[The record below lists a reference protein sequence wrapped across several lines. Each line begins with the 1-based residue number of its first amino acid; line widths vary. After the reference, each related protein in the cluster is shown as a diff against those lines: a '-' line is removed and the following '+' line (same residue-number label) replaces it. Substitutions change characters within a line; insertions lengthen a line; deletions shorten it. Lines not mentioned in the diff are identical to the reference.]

1 MRDTGATAWAART
14 RAIGWRRPV
23 RPRSRALAIGA
34 AVEETRGARGARSI
48 FFFRF
53 FFFVFFFSM
62 TDERR
67 CESVAN
73 AAVRA

>member
-1 MRDTGATAWAART
+1 MRDTGASAWAART

-34 AVEETRGARGARSI
+34 AQFGRVREPIGAAA
-48 FFFRF
+48 RF
-53 FFFVFFFSM
+53 FFLVFFFLFFSM
-62 TDERR
+62 RE
-67 CESVAN
+67 N

>member
-34 AVEETRGARGARSI
+34 AVEETRGARGAARLI
-48 FFFRF
+48 FFFVFYFRF
-53 FFFVFFFSM
+53 FFL
-62 TDERR
+62 R
-67 CESVAN
+67 
-73 AAVRA
+73 